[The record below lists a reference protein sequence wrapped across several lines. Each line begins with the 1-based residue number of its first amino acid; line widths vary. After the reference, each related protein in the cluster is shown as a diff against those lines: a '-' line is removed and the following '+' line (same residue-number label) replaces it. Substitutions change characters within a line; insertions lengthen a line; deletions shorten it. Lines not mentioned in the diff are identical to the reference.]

1 MTCDLAISR
10 KPLSTPLN
18 SEIAIMTEDAI
29 KRADALLDFK
39 LVPWKSIDALTHSL
53 RMLSDQLDDGSNFG
67 RVEAMSVS
75 VAADILDKLAIPE
88 KPVIEKAVQA
98 LNAAGWDWSSG
109 SATPQMVVDT
119 AYKAIL
125 YELLRLNAKARA
137 EKVAWP
143 EPTFDGWR
151 DVWKINDLA
160 YSENKDSAF
169 LMARAVNGYR
179 AASCPAQDWRH
190 ARRPK
195 TEYWPSSEVW
205 EIDEIGH
212 AEREE
217 VADLIADAILWHR
230 TSETLIRK
238 KTMSTLPKRPDYATL
253 ITDQERADKILQDA
267 LNAGPSKTQEAPQT
281 VKSLVIF
288 PRFRTVT
295 KGKKSYDFY
304 DTDIFTA
311 ENPVDYYS
319 FPDDWP
325 QDISGVF
332 ARVNDGIEK
341 GDAFVFFRQYAMEHL
356 MGVRAAKKKAM
367 VAFADKNYD
376 TFAQI
381 IDDLN
386 TAKSVVDYKPFVEC
400 GDAVFSTDNG
410 SIRIYQYDFVA

>member
-1 MTCDLAISR
+1 
-10 KPLSTPLN
+10 
-18 SEIAIMTEDAI
+18 
-29 KRADALLDFK
+29 
-39 LVPWKSIDALTHSL
+39 
-53 RMLSDQLDDGSNFG
+53 
-67 RVEAMSVS
+67 
-75 VAADILDKLAIPE
+75 
-88 KPVIEKAVQA
+88 
-98 LNAAGWDWSSG
+98 
-109 SATPQMVVDT
+109 
-119 AYKAIL
+119 
-125 YELLRLNAKARA
+125 
-137 EKVAWP
+137 
-143 EPTFDGWR
+143 
-151 DVWKINDLA
+151 
-160 YSENKDSAF
+160 
-169 LMARAVNGYR
+169 
-179 AASCPAQDWRH
+179 
-190 ARRPK
+190 
-195 TEYWPSSEVW
+195 
-205 EIDEIGH
+205 
-212 AEREE
+212 
-217 VADLIADAILWHR
+217 
-230 TSETLIRK
+230 
-238 KTMSTLPKRPDYATL
+238 MSTLPKRPGYATL
-253 ITDQERADKILQDA
+253 MTDQERADKILQDA
-267 LNAGPSKTQEAPQT
+267 LNAGPSKPQEAPPT

-386 TAKSVVDYKPFVEC
+386 AAKSVVDYKPFVEC